1 MSALDWAVLI
11 GTVAVIIGWGTW
23 KERGIKTSED
33 FLRGGRTLRWWT
45 IGLSIMATQAS
56 AITFIS
62 MPGQAYQDGMGFIQF
77 YLGLP
82 IAMVI
87 LSAIIVPIFYKTKVF
102 TAYEYLESRFDRK
115 TRQLTALLFLLSR
128 GLAAGISI
136 YAPAIVLSTVLGWSL
151 QLTNLVIGG
160 VVILYTVSG
169 GTRVVSRTQTW
180 QMIVML
186 GGMVAAAIY
195 LFRQLPAGV
204 TLGQATHLAGALG
217 RMKVIDWSPR
227 FDTRYTFWAGLTGGL
242 FVQLAYFGTDQSQV
256 QRYLGG
262 ASLTESRLGLL
273 FNGLVKVP
281 MQFLILF
288 VGVLLFVFHL
298 FNPAP
303 VYFDEGE
310 WRKAQTGPLADEAR
324 RVDED
329 WQRAFQAKKQRAQ
342 ALVGSLAAHDEARIG
357 DDARALR
364 QANNDAD
371 QVRARAKT
379 LLRTARPKAEL
390 KDADYI
396 FIGFVVSHFP
406 AGLIGLLLAVIL
418 CASMSAV
425 AAALS
430 SLGTTSVVDFY
441 RASFRP
447 HESDRHYLV
456 VAKVFT
462 VFWGVLAVLFAAF
475 ASLLDNLIQAVNILG
490 SIFYGPMLGV
500 FLVGFFV
507 KGVRGTP
514 VFVATL
520 VAQACV
526 VATFAFSSIG
536 FLWYNVIG
544 CAVVI
549 GLSIL
554 LQLFS
559 RQRSSVA

>member
-1 MSALDWAVLI
+1 MRPLDWAVLI
-11 GTVAVIIGWGTW
+11 VTVAGIVGWGTW

-33 FLRGGRTLRWWT
+33 YLRGGRTLRWWT

-62 MPGQAYQDGMGFIQF
+62 MPGQAYEDGMGFIQF
-77 YLGLP
+77 YFGLP

-87 LSAIIVPIFYKTKVF
+87 LSAVIVPIYYKTRVF

-136 YAPAIVLSTVLGWSL
+136 YAPAIVLSSVLGWSL
-151 QLTNLVIGG
+151 QLTNLIIGG

-186 GGMVAAAIY
+186 AGMGAAAIF
-195 LFRQLPAGV
+195 LWRQLPSGL
-204 TLGQATHLAGALG
+204 TLDQATQVAGALG
-217 RMKVIDWSPR
+217 RMKVVDWSPR
-227 FDTRYTFWAGLTGGL
+227 VDTRYTFWAGLTGGL

-273 FNGLVKVP
+273 FNGLTKIP

-288 VGVLLFVFHL
+288 VGILLLVHHQFHQPPVF
-298 FNPAP
+298 FN
-303 VYFDEGE
+303 EGE
-310 WRKAQTGPLADEAR
+310 WRKAHAGAHADEAR
-324 RVDED
+324 RIDDD
-329 WQRAFQAKKQRAQ
+329 WQRTFEARRTRAQ
-342 ALVGSLAAHDEARIG
+342 VLVGALASGDAARVATDEAALRSAAHD
-357 DDARALR
+357 
-364 QANNDAD
+364 AD
-371 QVRARAKT
+371 EVRARAKQ
-379 LLRTARPKAEL
+379 LLAKSRPGVEL

-396 FIGFVVSHFP
+396 FIGFVVSRFP
-406 AGLIGLLLAVIL
+406 AGLLGLLLAVIL

-441 RASFRP
+441 RVLRP
-447 HESDRHYLV
+447 HESDRAYLV
-456 VAKVFT
+456 AAKGFT

-500 FLVGFFV
+500 FLVGFFLRR
-507 KGVRGTP
+507 VRGTP

-526 VATFAFSSIG
+526 VAVFALTRIG
-536 FLWYNVIG
+536 FLWYNVVG
-544 CAVVI
+544 CGVVI
-549 GLSIL
+549 GLALALQRL
-554 LQLFS
+554 LPS
-559 RQRSSVA
+559 R